1 VNEEIIQLC
10 DRSGKASGTS
20 PRSVCHKDPSLI
32 QMVVHLVIIDSKD
45 RFFLQ
50 KRSMNKE
57 AFPGYWDTAAGGH
70 VSAGE
75 TIHEAIE
82 REAKEEIGIDLKN
95 KDFLFSRL
103 YRMELETELSFVFK
117 AVYDGPFKIDNDEV
131 TEGRFFTADE
141 IRAEAGK
148 NKFTPVLKDI
158 FSVIC
163 GS

>member
-1 VNEEIIQLC
+1 
-10 DRSGKASGTS
+10 
-20 PRSVCHKDPSLI
+20 
-32 QMVVHLVIIDSKD
+32 MVVHLVITDSKN

-50 KRSMNKE
+50 KRSMSKE

-75 TIHEAIE
+75 TLSEAIN
-82 REAKEEIGIDLKN
+82 RETKEEIGIDLKN
-95 KDFLFSRL
+95 ADFLFKRL
-103 YRMELETELSFVFK
+103 YSMKNETELSFVFK

-131 TEGRFFTADE
+131 TDGRFFTADE
-141 IRAEAGK
+141 IRAEIGK
-148 NKFTPVLKDI
+148 NRATPVLKDI